1 MCFPSIGHGFDSRI
15 PHSMSQKFIKNK
27 EDFICGHCQA
37 ETIGNGFTNHCPRCL
52 WSRHVDNFPGDRAND
67 CGGLMEP
74 IGVETLGGQYD
85 IIHRCE
91 KCSAIKKNKTA
102 KEDDIGGY
110 LTRMIE

>member
-1 MCFPSIGHGFDSRI
+1 M
-15 PHSMSQKFIKNK
+15 
-27 EDFICGHCQA
+27 A
-37 ETIGNGFTNHCPRCL
+37 
-52 WSRHVDNFPGDRAND
+52 
-67 CGGLMEP
+67 P